1 MIKNL
6 KRFKKSLAKEGRVE
20 EAESLNFF
28 PQTFNMPGEYSLFV
42 EEFKRNPSNV
52 WIMKPVGKCQGRG
65 IFLFTKLQH
74 VSQWKNELR
83 WKPDNPSA
91 EPYVAQRYL
100 NNPLLVGGKKFDL
113 RIYVLCTSYS
123 PMTLYLYRTGFARFT
138 HHRYTQDDI
147 QNQHVHLTNVAVQ
160 KTSENYDSK
169 IGGKWD
175 LRLLK
180 LYLISRYGA
189 ERVNECFYQIQQ
201 IFIKSFLSVQKV
213 MINDKHCY
221 ELYGFDVLIDNNF
234 KPWLIECNASPS
246 LTANTKDDAEMKID
260 MLDDLFTVVDMEKIL
275 TGNEEQVGGF
285 DLIYKNNPIK
295 LPANSMYQTYLG
307 CHNSR
312 QQNLKRLA
320 RQVAQ
325 RLSKK

>member
-1 MIKNL
+1 M
-6 KRFKKSLAKEGRVE
+6 
-20 EAESLNFF
+20 
-28 PQTFNMPGEYSLFV
+28 
-42 EEFKRNPSNV
+42 
-52 WIMKPVGKCQGRG
+52 
-65 IFLFTKLQH
+65 
-74 VSQWKNELR
+74 
-83 WKPDNPSA
+83 
-91 EPYVAQRYL
+91 
-100 NNPLLVGGKKFDL
+100 
-113 RIYVLCTSYS
+113 
-123 PMTLYLYRTGFARFT
+123 
-138 HHRYTQDDI
+138 
-147 QNQHVHLTNVAVQ
+147 AVQ

-275 TGNEEQVGGF
+275 TGNEE
-285 DLIYKNNPIK
+285 
-295 LPANSMYQTYLG
+295 
-307 CHNSR
+307 
-312 QQNLKRLA
+312 
-320 RQVAQ
+320 
-325 RLSKK
+325 